1 MVILAMRITDFIP
14 VAGIIHRLQ
23 GTDASGVVHELGMAL
38 ARLGEIDGD
47 RMVDLLLRRE
57 HVGTTAAGHEVAVPH
72 ARSPE
77 VAATVGVVG
86 LSERGVD
93 FRAPDG
99 LPVRIFVGLVS
110 PIHGGRH
117 LHAIAC
123 IARDL
128 NDERFRRQLFGAA
141 DARAVHRLLAAGR

>member
-1 MVILAMRITDFIP
+1 MRITDFIP
-14 VAGIIHRLQ
+14 VAGVIHRLEAVAAR
-23 GTDASGVVHELGMAL
+23 DVVHELGAVL
-38 ARLGEIDGD
+38 APLGAIQADK
-47 RMVDLLLRRE
+47 MVDLLLRRE
-57 HVGTTAAGHEVAVPH
+57 HVCTTASGRELAVPH
-72 ARSPE
+72 ARSAE

-99 LPVRIFVGLVS
+99 LPVRIFFALAS

-117 LHAIAC
+117 LQAIAC

-128 NDERFRRQLFGAA
+128 DDVRFRHKLF
-141 DARAVHRLLAAGR
+141 DAPDAPAIHRLLAAGPRAA